1 MMLPAAPTAG
11 EPLNHSL
18 SGVKEEILL
27 SRNVGKNS
35 FDFLV
40 ETGGLILTETNGQFT
55 LIDPETEQT
64 VGTLGEIIV
73 FDSAGQIV
81 RGTMTAQTVK
91 EGEIYGVTIS
101 VG

>member
-1 MMLPAAPTAG
+1 MQKAYRPKFGAG
-11 EPLNHSL
+11 EPLNHRL

-55 LIDPETEQT
+55 LVDPR
-64 VGTLGEIIV
+64 VWSSIWCYRSLW
-73 FDSAGQIV
+73 
-81 RGTMTAQTVK
+81 R
-91 EGEIYGVTIS
+91 
-101 VG
+101 

>member
-1 MMLPAAPTAG
+1 M
-11 EPLNHSL
+11 
-18 SGVKEEILL
+18 L

-55 LIDPETEQT
+55 LVDPATEQK
-64 VGTLGEIIV
+64 VGILGEIIV

-81 RGTMTAQTVK
+81 RGNMTTQTVK